1 MATAR
6 RSLRTS
12 SRSSTSSLSP
22 ATAATR
28 PTGARAGAAAT
39 RQQPLRQRQ
48 APPARDVE
56 VEAEDADA
64 PCCPICFDALAAPS
78 KPGGRLLRSSW
89 AAERVWLNCGHVF
102 CEPCLSHHASLA
114 VREGKTAAMAVGSGA
129 PLECP
134 MHGCNGAISEG
145 TLKRLLSPADFA
157 EHLRFTADAAVAADL
172 RIKPCPQRR
181 CQGTARLSAATLALL
196 QASFS
201 APASASGSGGT
212 YVEAVCGTCKHA
224 FCCACGAASAH
235 PGKTCE
241 AAGDEAFFN
250 WKRNKAVKPCPF
262 CQYQVR
268 VRVCMA
274 HCVAWF
280 LKTRA
285 HLNMHSHLETDGE
298 ARRVRAHVVHQMP
311 QPLVLGLPAGHCQ
324 VQLLV
329 SHFDTEALVE
339 CERRFNTS
347 PFSTTACTTTAGASS
362 PPTTPT
368 WRPCPTSGCDG
379 WRGAA
384 CSS

>member
-1 MATAR
+1 MSMATAR

-28 PTGARAGAAAT
+28 ATGTTGAGTTAT

-64 PCCPICFDALAAPS
+64 PCCPICFDTLAAPS

-134 MHGCNGAISEG
+134 VHGCTGAISEG
-145 TLKRLLSPADFA
+145 TLKRLLSPVDWAK
-157 EHLRFTADAAVAADL
+157 HLKFTADAAVAADP

-181 CQGTARLSAATLALL
+181 CQGTARLSAPTLAL
-196 QASFS
+196 FV
-201 APASASGSGGT
+201 GSGGT

-262 CQYQVR
+262 CHYQVC
-268 VRVCMA
+268 VSVCMA
-274 HCVAWF
+274 HCVAW
-280 LKTRA
+280 LLTRA
-285 HLNMHSHLETDGE
+285 HLNMHSLLLKH
-298 ARRVRAHVVHQMP
+298 RRRSA
-311 QPLVLGLPAGHCQ
+311 
-324 VQLLV
+324 
-329 SHFDTEALVE
+329 
-339 CERRFNTS
+339 
-347 PFSTTACTTTAGASS
+347 AGARTCGVSNAA
-362 PPTTPT
+362 TT
-368 WRPCPTSGCDG
+368 GA
-379 WRGAA
+379 GAA
-384 CSS
+384 CRPLPSAAASKSFVTRKRDGVCTSI